1 MHHVR
6 YNPYA
11 WALVALVLYAAIEAL
26 QWVPT
31 DVLFSDSISWIQFFE
46 IPIARFYP
54 IVALAPIAILRHA
67 GALPYLYILLA
78 IGAIIAAARNTDT
91 HVSPA
96 ARTAYVALTL
106 IASVLGLW
114 SAGTMT
120 SFSAS
125 IAYHNLGII
134 AEVAILLY
142 LSFLAGDLVLK
153 GARIV
158 LLETRIRWVYAL
170 MLGLG
175 VFAIVGVILGLAGLF
190 TAFSLRLFML
200 AVLVSGWQTAR
211 VHFRSMASFVRSP
224 RVVTER
230 VAAMLQPHSFFKIF
244 ILLWLAI
251 NFTFAFAPITAH
263 DTKAYHLPVIL
274 DLQQNGRL
282 SFSRNVFEYGWA
294 ALTGDTLYAIPTTAF
309 GETTAPFAF
318 PLIQYLM
325 LPLLLLVV
333 NEFLRN
339 RVRHSVARIAGLIFI
354 LGIFDLQ
361 REALHGG
368 YTDMFAYLFGI
379 TSTLLV
385 VDVRWR
391 DRASLQNIKLSA
403 LFLGL
408 ALAVK
413 LTAGFGAVVTGA
425 YMIVS
430 MIRDRL
436 SFKKAVAYLA
446 LYGLTVFAIAGF
458 WYVKN
463 AIVWGNP
470 FYIGGLPLTE
480 TLVAERTLGNV
491 LIFPF
496 LKFGAIGHG
505 DSSSELVVAG
515 YFALAYAAALLGIL
529 FARKRID
536 LTHVFLFTFTQ
547 AQMMLI
553 FFRTHHTRYML
564 AAVIM
569 LAPLLALIADEV
581 YERLNEMT
589 GQALR
594 KRIVQTSHIL
604 LAIIFLVLFV
614 GDIRYFYVR
623 VLYKTG
629 VLTEQEYI
637 KKIGS
642 Q

>member
-1 MHHVR
+1 MRHIR

-26 QWVPT
+26 QWAPT
-31 DVLFSDSISWIQFFE
+31 NVLFSGSVSWIQFFE

-54 IVALAPIAILRHA
+54 IVALAPVAILRHA
-67 GALPYLYILLA
+67 GVLPYLYVLLA
-78 IGAIIAAARNTDT
+78 IGAVLSAVRNADRQFS
-91 HVSPA
+91 SPA
-96 ARTAYVALTL
+96 RATSVALTL
-106 IASVLGLW
+106 IASVLALW
-114 SAGTMT
+114 SAGAGA

-125 IAYHNLGII
+125 STYHNLSII
-134 AEVAILLY
+134 TEVAILFY
-142 LSFLAGDLVLK
+142 LSFLAGDLILRLT
-153 GARIV
+153 RITSP
-158 LLETRIRWVYAL
+158 EARIRWVYAL

-175 VFAIVGVILGLAGLF
+175 VLAIAGVILGLAGLF
-190 TAFSLRLFML
+190 TALSLRVFML
-200 AVLVSGWQTAR
+200 IVLVSGWHTA
-211 VHFRSMASFVRSP
+211 HGHLRSIASLVRSP
-224 RVVTER
+224 TVVAER
-230 VAAMLQPHSFFKIF
+230 VAALLQPHPFFKIF

-274 DLQQNGRL
+274 DLQANGRL
-282 SFSRNVFEYGWA
+282 SFSPDVFEYGWA

-309 GETTAPFAF
+309 RETATPFAF

-333 NEFLRN
+333 NEFLRD
-339 RVRHSVARIAGLIFI
+339 RVQHPLARIAGLIFI

-379 TSTLLV
+379 TSALLV

-391 DRASLQNIKLSA
+391 DRSSLSNIKLSA
-403 LFLGL
+403 VFLGL

-413 LTAGFGAVVTGA
+413 LTAGFGALVTGI
-425 YMIVS
+425 YMIGT
-430 MIRDRL
+430 MLRDRL
-436 SFKKAVAYLA
+436 PLKKAISYLA
-446 LYGLTVFAIAGF
+446 LYGLTVFLIAGF

-463 AIVWGNP
+463 AIMWGNP

-480 TLVAERTLGNV
+480 TLVTERTIGN
-491 LIFPF
+491 LFLFPF

-515 YFALAYAAALLGIL
+515 YFALAYAAALVGIL
-529 FARKRID
+529 FARKRIT
-536 LTHVFLFTFTQ
+536 LTHVFLFAFVQ
-547 AQMMLI
+547 MQMMLI

-581 YERLNEMT
+581 YEWLNET
-589 GQALR
+589 TRPVAR
-594 KRIVQTSHIL
+594 KRIVQASHIL
-604 LAIIFLVLFV
+604 LAIIFLVLFI